1 MSAQRTTVS
10 ETFNV
15 FPVNLIYTQGK
26 DKPEKK
32 PAVRG
37 WQRHMAT
44 LGEVSACQNLGV
56 GVPAGHVFIDLDTYK
71 GVTREAVEAELGVAL
86 DWDAAMIQRTVS
98 GGEHYCFRLPDG
110 AAVRQGSS
118 ILGIHGLDTRC
129 HGKGWICTGEGYE
142 DLTLTGMPA
151 AVFLETWPE
160 LPTVAADKMKDTGTA
175 LAVEDDKAPLGYSL
189 DQLREILSVLDPAP
203 AAREDW
209 LAVGMAL
216 HHETQGDRE
225 GFRLFNEWSGSRD
238 ETGALRYSKY
248 KVEDVRVAWQSFGRK
263 TGKGPVTT
271 ARTLRMMA
279 SEQGLFIDPN
289 PVTAQDFD
297 EFPCETLATGAVS
310 DAPKFKRDKK
320 GKIEASIENVS
331 TAVRSSA
338 FCGIEIRFDE
348 FRDEI
353 MFAEAGT
360 GDWRPFTDADYSRLR
375 ITLERKAFKPVGR
388 ELIRD
393 SVLLVADET
402 HFDSAI
408 EWLERLEWDGVKRID
423 SFLARYFGAEASGYV
438 TSVSRYLWT
447 ALAGRVLA
455 PGCKADMVPIL
466 VGPQGA
472 GKSSGVAAMVPDAQ
486 FFAEISF
493 HEKEED
499 LARKMRGRL
508 VGEIGELRGLHTREL
523 EHIKAFITR
532 THENWIPKY
541 REFAVTFPRRLVF
554 IGTTNQQEFL
564 ADETG
569 NRRWLPVQVLGSDVD
584 AIAADRLQLWAEA
597 RESFKASGIAF
608 RDAERLGKDV
618 HEDHMIKDSWQEV
631 VTQWLDE
638 PDLLTGDPNRNKAA
652 ITGMEILTDAL
663 NFDKRHIGRKE
674 EQRIAKVMKSLG
686 YQRQKARISGKSVWA
701 YVPDVPF

>member
-15 FPVNLIYTQGK
+15 FPVNLIYTTGK
-26 DKPEKK
+26 DRPEKK

-37 WQRHMAT
+37 WQRHTAT
-44 LGEVSACQNLGV
+44 LADVSACQNVGV
-56 GVPAGHVFIDLDTYK
+56 GVPLGHVFIDLDTYK
-71 GVTREAVEAELGVAL
+71 GVTREAVNAVLGVAL
-86 DWDAAMIQRTVS
+86 DWDGALLQRTVS

-110 AAVRQGSS
+110 AEVRQGSS
-118 ILGIHGLDTRC
+118 ILGVDGLDTRC
-129 HGKGWICTGEGYE
+129 HGTGWICTGEGYE
-142 DLTLTGMPA
+142 DLTLLGMPA

-160 LPTVAADKMKDTGTA
+160 LPAAAAEKMKKTGTV
-175 LAVEDDKAPLGYSL
+175 LTVEDDKAPLGYSL

-203 AAREDW
+203 TAREDW
-209 LAVGMAL
+209 LSVGMAL
-216 HHETQGDRE
+216 HHETQGARE
-225 GFRLFNEWSGSRD
+225 GFLIFDEWSGSKD
-238 ETGALRYSKY
+238 EAGELRYLKY
-248 KVEDVRVAWQSFGRK
+248 KRDDVRVAWQSFGRK
-263 TGKGPVTT
+263 ASGPVTT

-279 SEQGLFIDPN
+279 AEQGLFVDPN
-289 PVTAQDFD
+289 PVKAEDFD
-297 EFPCETLATGAVS
+297 EFPCETLAGGDVGH
-310 DAPKFKRDKK
+310 APKFKRDKK
-320 GKIEASIENVS
+320 GKIEASIENVAS
-331 TAVRSSA
+331 AVRSSA

-348 FRDEI
+348 FRDEL

-360 GDWRPFTDADYSRLR
+360 TDWRAFTDADYSRLR

-393 SVLLVADET
+393 AVILVADET
-402 HFDSAI
+402 HFDTAI
-408 EWLERLEWDGVKRID
+408 EWLNGLEWDGVPRID

-438 TSVSRYLWT
+438 TSVARYLWT

-569 NRRWLPVQVLGSDVD
+569 NRRWLPVQVSGADVD

-608 RDAERLGKDV
+608 REAERLGKDV
-618 HEDHMIKDSWQEV
+618 HEDHMIKDSWQEIISA
-631 VTQWLDE
+631 WLDE
-638 PDLLTGDPNRNKAA
+638 QDMITGQINREKAA
-652 ITGMEILTDAL
+652 IKTTELLIDAL

-674 EQRIAKVMKSLG
+674 EMRVSKVMKILG
-686 YQRQKARISGKSVWA
+686 YEKKKPRIDGKPEWCFVLK
-701 YVPDVPF
+701 VPF